1 MTPSE
6 SRAADDVTCA
16 TPDGRTLSYKLS
28 IWVRLLG
35 GAGRSRG
42 WDAVVEAGN
51 AVRDGRG
58 VRSVASRKASA
69 VDLVLHEIRRSILSG
84 ELPPG
89 RPFTVPALT
98 EQLGVSHVP
107 VREALRQLEAQGLIT
122 LSPSRSAIVTPLDP
136 DDLRAIYRL
145 RITVEPELA
154 ALSAPGRSDAEIDE
168 LDGLVRTTFG
178 DVLGEAFWAPHRAFH
193 AAMIEPAAS
202 DWDRRMLTPLWDASE
217 RYTRLVFDPVD
228 APESFAAHRAHAHDE
243 LVVAARSRDPDR
255 VRAAVREHL
264 ENNLAT
270 MLEGMSSLD
279 AGRRPGR
286 GGDDATA

>member
-1 MTPSE
+1 
-6 SRAADDVTCA
+6 VA
-16 TPDGRTLSYKLS
+16 TDAGDGVPDG
-28 IWVRLLG
+28 G
-35 GAGRSRG
+35 GI
-42 WDAVVEAGN
+42 
-51 AVRDGRG
+51 
-58 VRSVASRKASA
+58 RSVASRKASA

-98 EQLGVSHVP
+98 ERLGVSHVP

-154 ALSAPGRSDAEIDE
+154 ALSARGRTDAEIDE
-168 LDGLVRTTFG
+168 LDRMVRATFG

-193 AAMIEPAAS
+193 AALIEPAAS
-202 DWDRRMLTPLWDASE
+202 GWDRRMLAPLWDASE
-217 RYTRLVFDPVD
+217 RYTRLVFDPVE
-228 APESFAAHRAHAHDE
+228 APDSFAAHRAHAHDS
-243 LVVAARSRDPDR
+243 LVVAARSRDPER

-264 ENNLAT
+264 ETNLAT
-270 MLEGMSSLD
+270 MLAGMSALD
-279 AGRRPGR
+279 ADPRPGE
-286 GGDDATA
+286 DATA

>member
-1 MTPSE
+1 M
-6 SRAADDVTCA
+6 
-16 TPDGRTLSYKLS
+16 
-28 IWVRLLG
+28 
-35 GAGRSRG
+35 
-42 WDAVVEAGN
+42 
-51 AVRDGRG
+51 
-58 VRSVASRKASA
+58 ASRKASA

-89 RPFTVPALT
+89 QPFTVPALT

-122 LSPSRSAIVTPLDP
+122 LSPSRSAMVTPLDA

-154 ALSAPGRSDAEIDE
+154 ALSAPGRTDAEVDE
-168 LDGLVRTTFG
+168 LDRMVRATFG
-178 DVLGEAFWAPHRAFH
+178 EVLGEAFWAPHREFH

-202 DWDRRMLTPLWDASE
+202 GWDRRMLAPLWDASE
-217 RYTRLVFDPVD
+217 RYTRLVFDPVG

-243 LVVAARSRDPDR
+243 LVRAARSRDQEQ

-270 MLEGMSSLD
+270 MLEGMRSLD
-279 AGRRPGR
+279 ATRRREWSGQ
-286 GGDDATA
+286 DATA

>member
-1 MTPSE
+1 MT
-6 SRAADDVTCA
+6 A
-16 TPDGRTLSYKLS
+16 
-28 IWVRLLG
+28 
-35 GAGRSRG
+35 GA
-42 WDAVVEAGN
+42 
-51 AVRDGRG
+51 GRG

-107 VREALRQLEAQGLIT
+107 VREALRQLEAQGLIV
-122 LSPSRSAIVTPLDP
+122 LSPSRSALVTPLDP

-154 ALSAPGRSDAEIDE
+154 ALSAPDRSDAEIAD
-168 LDGLVRTTFG
+168 LDDMVRATF
-178 DVLGEAFWAPHRAFH
+178 DHVLGEAFWQPHRDFH
-193 AAMIEPAAS
+193 AALIEPAAS
-202 DWDRRMLTPLWDASE
+202 LWDRRMLAPLWDASE

-228 APESFAAHRAHAHDE
+228 APESFARRRAHAHDE
-243 LVVAARSRDPDR
+243 LVDAARSRDPER

-264 ENNLAT
+264 EDNLAT
-270 MLEGMSSLD
+270 MLARMDGIEGVTAEHD
-279 AGRRPGR
+279 AS
-286 GGDDATA
+286 A

>member
-1 MTPSE
+1 MAE
-6 SRAADDVTCA
+6 ASRV
-16 TPDGRTLSYKLS
+16 
-28 IWVRLLG
+28 
-35 GAGRSRG
+35 
-42 WDAVVEAGN
+42 
-51 AVRDGRG
+51 

-122 LSPSRSAIVTPLDP
+122 LSPSRSAVVTPLNA

-145 RITVEPELA
+145 RITVESELA
-154 ALSAPGRSDAEIDE
+154 ALSAPERTDAEIDE
-168 LDGLVRTTFG
+168 LAGMVRATF
-178 DVLGEAFWAPHRAFH
+178 DVVLGEAFWAPHRAFH
-193 AAMIEPAAS
+193 AAMIKPAAS
-202 DWDRRMLTPLWDASE
+202 GWDRRMLVPLWDASE
-217 RYTRLVFDPVD
+217 RYTRLVFDPVEE
-228 APESFAAHRAHAHDE
+228 PESFAAHRTHAHDK
-243 LVVAARSRDPDR
+243 LVDAARSRDPER

-270 MLEGMSSLD
+270 MLEGMSALD
-279 AGRRPGR
+279 GSRWSGR
-286 GGDDATA
+286 DATA

>member
-1 MTPSE
+1 M
-6 SRAADDVTCA
+6 AF
-16 TPDGRTLSYKLS
+16 
-28 IWVRLLG
+28 
-35 GAGRSRG
+35 GAGDG
-42 WDAVVEAGN
+42 
-51 AVRDGRG
+51 DGRG

-89 RPFTVPALT
+89 QPFTVPALT

-122 LSPSRSAIVTPLDP
+122 LSPSRSAMVTPLDAE
-136 DDLRAIYRL
+136 DLRAIYRL

-154 ALSAPGRSDAEIDE
+154 ALAAPGRTDAEVAE
-168 LDGLVRTTFG
+168 LDRLVRATFG
-178 DVLGEAFWAPHRAFH
+178 DVLGEAFWAPHREFH

-202 DWDRRMLTPLWDASE
+202 GWDRRMLAPLWDASE
-217 RYTRLVFDPVD
+217 RYTRLVFDPVG
-228 APESFAAHRAHAHDE
+228 APESFAAHRAHAHDA
-243 LVVAARSRDPDR
+243 LVDAARSRDPER

-270 MLEGMSSLD
+270 MLEGMSALD
-279 AGRRPGR
+279 AARHEEWTGQ
-286 GGDDATA
+286 DATA

>member
-1 MTPSE
+1 VS
-6 SRAADDVTCA
+6 
-16 TPDGRTLSYKLS
+16 PDTG
-28 IWVRLLG
+28 VRLWGQG
-35 GAGRSRG
+35 GDS
-42 WDAVVEAGN
+42 
-51 AVRDGRG
+51 RG

-122 LSPSRSAIVTPLDP
+122 LSPSRSAIVTPLDA

-154 ALSAPGRSDAEIDE
+154 ALSAPGRTDAEVDE
-168 LDGLVRTTFG
+168 LDRLVRETFG

-202 DWDRRMLTPLWDASE
+202 GWDRRLLAPLWDASE

-243 LVVAARSRDPDR
+243 LVDAARSRDPER

-270 MLEGMSSLD
+270 MLRGMSALD
-279 AGRRPGR
+279 AARREHRDGE
-286 GGDDATA
+286 DDATA